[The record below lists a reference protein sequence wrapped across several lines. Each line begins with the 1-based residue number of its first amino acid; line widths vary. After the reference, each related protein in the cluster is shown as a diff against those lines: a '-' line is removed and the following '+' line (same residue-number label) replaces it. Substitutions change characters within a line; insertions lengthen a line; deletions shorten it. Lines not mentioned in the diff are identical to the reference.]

1 MKKFTKVCLIL
12 AGTLAGVGVILCI
25 VGGAMGASFGK
36 INGGSRTGQNP
47 AWVDAISDWLCWDEE
62 DVEALEDYMSEEGKV
77 TSIESS
83 DGAVTYVYS
92 QEEMSK
98 VKNLDID
105 IKAGSLKILESDDE
119 QIHLI
124 VDAGGGSV
132 KKGING
138 DTFIV
143 KDTTKE
149 IWNFFRWQ
157 KGVKIVLYLP
167 ENLEFERISIDVNAG
182 EVNTTGVELTAEE
195 ADLSVDAGS
204 LKAGTLNV
212 TRELEVDTGAG
223 EVQIDELTAREVE
236 LDCGVGEMNI
246 SGTITGDITAD
257 CGVGELNLTV
267 ADDEE
272 SFNYII
278 DCGVGDVKLG
288 DTSYSSLGKKKNI
301 DNNAEKNMNLDCGV
315 GSIKVKYE

>member
-12 AGTLAGVGVILCI
+12 AGTLAGIGVILSI
-25 VGGAMGASFGK
+25 VGGAMGASLGR
-36 INGGSRTGQNP
+36 INGRDRTGSNP

-62 DVEALEDYMSEEGKV
+62 DAEALEDYISEEGQV
-77 TSIESS
+77 TSIENS

-92 QEEMSK
+92 REEISK

-119 QIHLI
+119 QMHLI
-124 VDAGGGSV
+124 VDARGGSV

-138 DTFIV
+138 DTFLV

-149 IWNFFRWQ
+149 IWDWFRWQ
-157 KGVKIVLYLP
+157 KGVKVVLYLP
-167 ENLEFERISIDVNAG
+167 ADMKFERLGIDVNAG
-182 EVNTTGVELTAEE
+182 EVNMTGAELTAKE

-212 TRELEVDTGAG
+212 TRELEADTGAG
-223 EVQIDELTAREVE
+223 ELQIDALTAGEVE

-246 SGTITGDITAD
+246 SGTVNGDLTAD
-257 CGVGELNLTV
+257 CGVGELNLTISDV
-267 ADDEE
+267 EE

-288 DTSYSSLGKKKNI
+288 DTSYSSLGKKKKI
-301 DNNAEKNMNLDCGV
+301 DNNAEKTMNLDCGV
-315 GSIKVKYE
+315 GSIRVKYE

>member
-12 AGTLAGVGVILCI
+12 AGTFAGIGVILCI

-36 INGGSRTGQNP
+36 INYENSMGKNP
-47 AWVDAISDWLCWDEE
+47 AWVDAISDWFCWDEE
-62 DVEALEDYMSEEGKV
+62 DMEASEDYMLEEEQV
-77 TSIESS
+77 TSIENS
-83 DGAVTYVYS
+83 DGAVTYIYA
-92 QEEMSK
+92 QEEMERIQ
-98 VKNLDID
+98 NLDID

-124 VDAGGGSV
+124 VDANGGNV

-143 KDTTKE
+143 KDMTKE
-149 IWNFFRWQ
+149 IWSFFRWQ
-157 KGVKIVLYLP
+157 KGVKVVLYLP
-167 ENLEFERISIDVNAG
+167 ADMEFKQLSIEVNAG
-182 EVNTTGVELTAEE
+182 EVNTSAVELTAEE

-204 LKAGTLNV
+204 LKIGTLKVN
-212 TRELEVDTGAG
+212 RELEVDTGAG
-223 EVQIDELTAREVE
+223 EVQIEELTAEKVE

-267 ADDEE
+267 FDDEE

-288 DTSYSSLGKKKNI
+288 ATSYTSLGKKKKI
-301 DNNAEKNMNLDCGV
+301 DHNAEKTMKLDCGV
-315 GSIKVKYE
+315 GSIRVKYE

>member
-12 AGTLAGVGVILCI
+12 AGTLAGIGVILCI
-25 VGGAMGASFGK
+25 VGGTMGASFGK
-36 INGGSRTGQNP
+36 INYANRMGENP

-62 DVEALEDYMSEEGKV
+62 DAEALEDYVSEVGQV
-77 TSIESS
+77 TSIEDS

-92 QEEMSK
+92 REEISK

-119 QIHLI
+119 QMRLI
-124 VDAGGGSV
+124 VDARGGSV
-132 KKGING
+132 KEGIDG

-143 KDTTKE
+143 KDTTKD
-149 IWNFFRWQ
+149 IWNWFRWQ
-157 KGVKIVLYLP
+157 KGVKVVLYLP
-167 ENLEFERISIDVNAG
+167 AGMKFERLGIDVNAG
-182 EVNTTGVELTAEE
+182 EVNTTGAELTAEE

-204 LKAGTLNV
+204 LKVGTLNAA
-212 TRELEVDTGAG
+212 RELEADTGAG
-223 EVQIDELTAREVE
+223 EMQIDELTAGEVE

-246 SGTITGDITAD
+246 SGRVNGNLTAD
-257 CGVGELNLTV
+257 CGVGELNLTISDV
-267 ADDEE
+267 EE

-288 DTSYSSLGKKKNI
+288 ATSYSSLGKKKKI
-301 DNNAEKNMNLDCGV
+301 DNNAEKTMNLDCGV
-315 GSIKVKYE
+315 GSIRVKYE